1 MESMPSEAE
10 LIGRVELLVS
20 SYHRLTGR
28 RLVDPA
34 LNPAQC
40 ARALWAAPFVV
51 ASHGAQADPIFN
63 YGNRAALDLFEMTWE
78 QFTSLPSRLSAEP
91 VLREERQRL
100 LDRVRESGFIDDYN
114 GVRISATGRRF
125 LIRRATVWNVADADG
140 VRRGQAVTFSEWDC
154 LLPVKGRSE

>member
-1 MESMPSEAE
+1 MPPEAE
-10 LIGRVELLVS
+10 LTGRIELLVS

-40 ARALWAAPFVV
+40 ARALWSAPFVV

-63 YGNRAALDLFEMTWE
+63 YGNRAALDLFEMSWE

-100 LDRVRESGFIDDYN
+100 LDRVRESGFIDDYS

-140 VRRGQAVTFSEWDC
+140 VRRGQAVTFSEWDD
-154 LLPVKGRSE
+154 LSPVKARSE